1 MRWAVRRKTPL
12 KELSEGEVLL
22 VLLGEG
28 EGQGGRYVVLVVLA
42 GAELSEMLYIVLDAD
57 PEYAVVSLLVVQLFS

>member
-1 MRWAVRRKTPL
+1 M

-28 EGQGGRYVVLVVLA
+28 EGQGGRNVVLVVLA
-42 GAELSEMLYIVLDAD
+42 GAELSEMLDIVLYAD
-57 PEYAVVSLLVVQLFS
+57 PENAVVSFFVVQLFS

>member
-1 MRWAVRRKTPL
+1 M

-42 GAELSEMLYIVLDAD
+42 GAELSEMLYIVLNAD
-57 PEYAVVSLLVVQLFS
+57 PEYAVVSFFVVQLFS

>member
-1 MRWAVRRKTPL
+1 M

-57 PEYAVVSLLVVQLFS
+57 PEYAVVGLLVVQLFS